1 MPVQWLVLADLATA
15 QARGDALSTEMGY
28 PSPATHTVRASLP
41 IEHPSNEKGAVPIHS
56 RCWSCTA
63 EAYVDMETLLTGEE
77 SSGLYDR
84 DQMDSDGWFPPVV
97 PAGEE

>member
-1 MPVQWLVLADLATA
+1 MSMKWLVLSDLATA
-15 QARGDALSTEMGY
+15 QARGVELSAATGY
-28 PSPATHTVRASLP
+28 PRPATLTEQATRP
-41 IEHPSNEKGAVPIHS
+41 IEHPSNEKGAVPINS
-56 RCWSCTA
+56 RCWSWVA
-63 EAYVDMETLLTGEE
+63 EAYVDMDTLLTGEE